1 MAADRVA
8 AALLVLGNGLVPS
21 PSGFTLSAGSLA
33 RVRAAVSHPYGERV
47 VFSGGWEQAR
57 SGAAEPPPGCRE
69 ADLMRAAAVGLGLD
83 PAVVRVECRS
93 RSTLE
98 NLLHV
103 RADGLLDGLRLG
115 PERPLGLVT
124 HAWHLPR
131 ARYLAAKVL
140 GLRGDALLDVPA
152 AGRPGGGFF
161 EYGIRA
167 ASRLCFLGV
176 RDPDVLLRRE
186 RRMVAMMRRGV

>member
-8 AALLVLGNGLVPS
+8 AALLVLGNGLAPDASLS
-21 PSGFTLSAGSLA
+21 PGSLA
-33 RVRAAVSHPYGERV
+33 RVQAALAYPPVERI

-57 SGAAEPPPGCRE
+57 SGAPEPPPGCRE
-69 ADLMRAAAVGLGLD
+69 ADLMRAAAVAAGLP

-103 RADGLLDGLRLG
+103 AADGLLDGLDLG

-131 ARYLAAKVL
+131 ARYLAGKVL
-140 GLRGDALLDVPA
+140 GLPRRALIDVPA
-152 AGRPGGGFF
+152 SGAVRGSLY
-161 EYGIRA
+161 EHGIRA
-167 ASRLCFLGV
+167 ASRLCFFGV
-176 RDPDVLLRRE
+176 RDPAVLLRRE
-186 RRMVAMMRRGV
+186 RRMVTMLRRGV

>member
-1 MAADRVA
+1 VAADRVA
-8 AALLVLGNGLVPS
+8 AALLVFGNGLAGGS
-21 PSGFTLSAGSLA
+21 LSAGSLA
-33 RVRAAVSHPYGERV
+33 RVRAAVSYPYVERV

-69 ADLMRAAAVGLGLD
+69 ADLMRAAAVEFGLD
-83 PAVVRVECRS
+83 PAVARVECRS

-124 HAWHLPR
+124 HSWHLR
-131 ARYLAAKVL
+131 RVRYLAGKVL
-140 GLRGDALLDVPA
+140 GLPRRAMIDVPCF
-152 AGRPGGGFF
+152 PTHTGGLY
-161 EYGIRA
+161 EHSIRA
-167 ASRLCFLGV
+167 ASKVWFLGV
-176 RDPDVLLRRE
+176 TDPAALLRRE
-186 RRMVAMMRRGV
+186 RRMVAILRRGV

>member
-8 AALLVLGNGLVPS
+8 AALLVLGNGLVPA
-21 PSGFTLSAGSLA
+21 PSGFALSAGSLA
-33 RVRAAVSHPYGERV
+33 RVRAAVSYPYVERV

-69 ADLMRAAAVGLGLD
+69 ADLMRGAAVGLGLD
-83 PAVVRVECRS
+83 PGVARVESRS

-103 RADGLLDGLRLG
+103 QADGLLDGLGLG
-115 PERPLGLVT
+115 PARPLGLVT

-131 ARYLAAKVL
+131 ARFLAGKVL
-140 GLRGDALLDVPA
+140 GLRGDALINVPA
-152 AGRPGGGFF
+152 AGLPRGGLF
-161 EYGIRA
+161 EYGVRA
-167 ASRLCFLGV
+167 ASRVCFLGV
-176 RDPDVLLRRE
+176 RDPAVLLRRE
-186 RRMVAMMRRGV
+186 RRMVTMLRRGV